1 MPSESKFTTDSQ
13 GNVAVRVV
21 NQVEALPASDPNWM
35 FARDTNGNI
44 AVRVVGADGGGSDQ
58 HNLGYYATQS
68 ALETAHPTASAG
80 DFAIV
85 GETDTFWVWDTD
97 TNAWVNTGNAQGTT
111 YLTFPNTWTTNSTT
125 KALCDDIAADNTSEK
140 GKAYLGE
147 VTCSDLPAG
156 MLNGEVIV
164 EIMDGTTA
172 ANKVIVLTLTS
183 GNVAPYMWKYTYWNG
198 GSNVSGWIGFQNETN
213 IDTVATSTLTQQC
226 ADNTIYNCGELSAL
240 TITFPATPGV
250 GYISQVNFTSG
261 ATATTL
267 SAPVGTIWRGS
278 DVDSN
283 GFTPVANK
291 RYCVLFFYD
300 GTAMRGLVQ
309 GA

>member
-1 MPSESKFTTDSQ
+1 MDNDIFTVDTNNNAAVRTVSVSRSAPESNSPIIFTTDDN
-13 GNVAVRVV
+13 GNACVRV
-21 NQVEALPASDPNWM
+21 
-35 FARDTNGNI
+35 TGN
-44 AVRVVGADGGGSDQ
+44 GGGGGGDA

-85 GETDTFWVWDTD
+85 GDTDTFWVWDTD
-97 TNAWVNTGNAQGTT
+97 GSQWVNTGNAQGTT

-125 KALCDDIAADNTSEK
+125 KALCDDIAADNTAEK

-156 MLNGEVIV
+156 IINSELVV

-198 GSNVSGWIGFQNETN
+198 GSNVSGWIGF
-213 IDTVATSTLTQQC
+213 TQ
-226 ADNTIYNCGELSAL
+226 T
-240 TITFPATPGV
+240 TITMRTW
-250 GYISQVNFTSG
+250 G
-261 ATATTL
+261 A
-267 SAPVGTIWRGS
+267 
-278 DVDSN
+278 N
-283 GFTPVANK
+283 E
-291 RYCVLFFYD
+291 
-300 GTAMRGLVQ
+300 
-309 GA
+309 